1 MDQENNTDSR
11 KINFQ
16 NNRLCYVGQEVT
28 CIPEV
33 LGKMYGSKVK
43 SLDLS
48 FNSLNSL
55 NYSELFPHLEELI
68 LDNNNLNDNIRLPN
82 LPYLHTLSMNNN
94 NITMLEN
101 LISQIKYCMPSLK
114 FLSLLGNK
122 ACPTQLID
130 FEKDENDY
138 KRYRYFVLYYL
149 PDLRF
154 LDSKPVSNDELET
167 ALTKG
172 KFTKVIRPRF
182 ENESLRYDWKLSLE
196 CQPLADTSN
205 MFSNFSGSQTEEPQH
220 QAAYGR
226 RRFRYAGKHSEGNR
240 FILNRDL

>member
-1 MDQENNTDSR
+1 MEQENFEDAK

-16 NNRLCYVGQEVT
+16 NNRLCYIGQDVT

-33 LGKMYGSKVK
+33 LGKMYGSKVR

-48 FNSLNSL
+48 FNNLTTLNH
-55 NYSELFPHLEELI
+55 SEHFSELEELI
-68 LDNNNLNDNIRLPN
+68 LDNNHLDDKIILPHLPN
-82 LPYLHTLSMNNN
+82 LHTLSLNNN
-94 NITMLEN
+94 KITILEN
-101 LISQIKYCMPSLK
+101 LINQIKYSMPSLR

-130 FEKDENDY
+130 FEKDEDDY
-138 KRYRYFVLYYL
+138 RRYRYFVLYYL
-149 PDLRF
+149 PELKF
-154 LDSKPVSNDELET
+154 LDSRPVTNEELST
-167 ALTKG
+167 ALEKG
-172 KFTKVIRPRF
+172 EFTKVIRPRY
-182 ENESLRYDWKLSLE
+182 ENEPLQYDWKLSNVTH
-196 CQPLADTSN
+196 PLADTSN
-205 MFSNFSGSQTEEPQH
+205 IFLPAEESMTHQIHH